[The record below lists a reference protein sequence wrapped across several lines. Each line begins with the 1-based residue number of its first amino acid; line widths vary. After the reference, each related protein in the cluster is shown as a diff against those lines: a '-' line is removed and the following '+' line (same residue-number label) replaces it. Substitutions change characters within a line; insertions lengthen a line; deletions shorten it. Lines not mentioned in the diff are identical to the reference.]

1 MLRRKKSKTEVVLDR
16 ASDLAESAQERV
28 RDDIFPAVA
37 TALESI
43 GDSDDDAKPKKK
55 KKSKLKKLVI
65 LAGLGG
71 AVFFVTKKLKG
82 GSNGAPVP
90 PPAPAPTPTQ
100 PVDSATQETPAP
112 EQTPSA

>member
-1 MLRRKKSKTEVVLDR
+1 MLRRKKSKAHDAEDVGADETAAGGLGPMDVVPALASVLDD
-16 ASDLAESAQERV
+16 SAE
-28 RDDIFPAVA
+28 DDEP
-37 TALESI
+37 
-43 GDSDDDAKPKKK
+43 DAPKKK